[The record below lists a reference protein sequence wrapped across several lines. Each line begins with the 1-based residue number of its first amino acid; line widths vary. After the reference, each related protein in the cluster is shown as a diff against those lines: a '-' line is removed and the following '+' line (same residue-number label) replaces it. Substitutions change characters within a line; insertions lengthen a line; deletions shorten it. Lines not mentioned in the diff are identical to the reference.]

1 MKFNGKKLVDIRR
14 KMNVSQFTLARA
26 TKVNQSLLSKY
37 ERGIVK
43 EPPASAIQAIAE
55 YLKISTKTLMDD
67 ETSKHSAESQTNSNR
82 MDVYVHV
89 KIDWGFN

>member
-14 KMNVSQFTLARA
+14 KMNVSQFELARA

-55 YLKISTKTLMDD
+55 YLEISTQALMSD
-67 ETSKHSAESQTNSNR
+67 ETSDHSAESQTNSNR
-82 MDVYVHV
+82 VDVYVHV
-89 KIDWGFN
+89 KIDWGIN

>member
-14 KMNVSQFTLARA
+14 KMNVSQFALAQA
-26 TKVNQSLLSKY
+26 AKLNQSLLSKY
-37 ERGIVK
+37 EKGLVK

-55 YLKISTKTLMDD
+55 YLEISTKALMGDG
-67 ETSKHSAESQTNSNR
+67 TSDHSAESQTNSNR
-82 MDVYVHV
+82 VDVYVHV

>member
-55 YLKISTKTLMDD
+55 YLEISTKTLMDD